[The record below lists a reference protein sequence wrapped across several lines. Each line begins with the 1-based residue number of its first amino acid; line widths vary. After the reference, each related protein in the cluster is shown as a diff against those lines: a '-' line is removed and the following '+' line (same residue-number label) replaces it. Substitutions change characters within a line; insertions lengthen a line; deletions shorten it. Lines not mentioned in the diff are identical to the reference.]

1 MAQFNKDTQ
10 TYIDGRRILH
20 DVSMISNK
28 NGDIVTTSNRFPVD
42 ITGQTVNIEY
52 DPSIV
57 LPSGYG
63 NIHKFG
69 EVQTLSV
76 NTTGTVWDRD
86 DTIYPW
92 SALNT
97 AGTLVVQVVAPNNEA
112 SIQTDDDGG
121 TVTISGLDSNYD
133 ALTETVT
140 ISSGTATTTN
150 SFKRVFRAYFTAS
163 SGFDPSDNRI
173 LIKRSGTV
181 VAQITEDF
189 GQTLMAVYT
198 IPDGFTGYLMRLDA
212 TAGSSGQMSLFTRN
226 SGTGSFRIQHRA
238 LISENGGQYIVD
250 YPVPQPLPA
259 RTDIDVRAKAVDN
272 NSNITATFDVMLK
285 PTT

>member
-20 DVSMISNK
+20 DVGMISNK
-28 NGDIVTTSNRFPVD
+28 NGDIVTTDNRFPVD
-42 ITGQTVNIEY
+42 IQS
-52 DPSIV
+52 DPSNV
-57 LPSGYG
+57 LPFGYG
-63 NIHKFG
+63 SIHKFG

-76 NTTGTVWDRD
+76 NTKGTVWDRD

-92 SALNT
+92 SAFDT
-97 AGTLVVQVVAPNNEA
+97 HGTLVVQVVLPNNES

-121 TVTISGLDSNYD
+121 TIEIVGLDSNYD
-133 ALTETVT
+133 ELTETVT
-140 ISSGTATTTN
+140 ISSGTATTIN

-163 SGFDPSDNRI
+163 SGYEPSDNRI
-173 LIKRSGTV
+173 LIKRGSTV

-198 IPDGFTGYLMRLDA
+198 IPDGFEGYLMRIDS
-212 TAGSSGQMSLFTRN
+212 TAASSCNLSLYTRS

-238 LISENGGQYIVD
+238 SLSSEGGQYSVD

-259 RTDIDVRAKAVDN
+259 RTDIDIRAIAGDN
-272 NSNITATFDVMLK
+272 NSNVTATFDILLK
-285 PTT
+285 PTP